1 MMNNDRTF
9 EREEGRL
16 LAAALKAREF
26 RQPLPKGMGERLR
39 ARVRAAEGGGR
50 RWWKVAASVAA
61 VASFAAFAATVAVKL
76 AGDDETGGT
85 GESNEPGVTQSAA
98 DETFEEIFSEE
109 LAELEKQEEKQ
120 AMNTRAVKGLAAGAL
135 VAATAFT
142 VPSAQGAVR
151 GSVFDDVKVWYK
163 GSAGNAVGTADSS
176 GNQVGKMK
184 NLPQLSNTSS
194 SMHGGSYYWWGW
206 RMSYENQPVYC
217 PYANTTLDSTPCMV
231 IASPVT
237 TNSTETVTIN
247 GEETTQPN
255 ITYRCGD
262 LHFSNWMED
271 RDSVCENYTL
281 VLRFRNESI
290 NPVPGNQNR
299 AIQIGSVWTSTAGY
313 AAGMD
318 LRLNPQEALGK
329 YYSPRIVV
337 GNNQQEFKNIRIQD
351 NRWVDCPTAVSG
363 QNLVATFCWS
373 DGASNAIARVTYTYP
388 TSGPQPAI
396 AANCTTRIGGNNS
409 ASSTFTRGVEL
420 AQSSWTYGFR
430 GVFHQIAFWDRTL
443 SDDEI
448 REAMAAGT
456 GRPNLVH
463 VGMEGNGIAEFAT
476 SDQTTSVSNTGAWEY
491 LNPTLSAENPTAT
504 ISFTCPAL
512 WAGLPQWLRIPIA
525 STSSSGTVN
534 IALGNENL
542 GTVNITAGHTA
553 CVYVEEGKIASGANT
568 LTISRVNGDSIVLD
582 AVTLGGS
589 WKFGEN
595 NSSFSSES
603 INSSLP
609 GKIGPDCWVFN
620 PACGNDKFHARGTTW
635 SINGDKFSF
644 PFFVP
649 ADLIGKFRGELM
661 FKTQTAADSG
671 GLFSSEING
680 TALRGE
686 TSYAQYTQYS
696 SRVQADAFVA
706 GWNEAVWNRKAYWV
720 NFDTWQ
726 FTLLPPPKKGMM
738 IIIK

>member
-1 MMNNDRTF
+1 MMKYDRAF
-9 EREEGRL
+9 SREEGRL
-16 LAAALKAREF
+16 LAAALKARQF
-26 RQPLPKGMGERLR
+26 RRPLPPGMGERLQ
-39 ARVRAAEGGGR
+39 ARIRAAEGGGA

-61 VASFAAFAATVAVKL
+61 VASFAAFAATVAVKFV
-76 AGDDETGGT
+76 GGEDKT
-85 GESNEPGVTQSAA
+85 AEPGAVAEAA
-98 DETFEEIFSEE
+98 EVAAEETFEEIFSEE
-109 LAELEKQEEKQ
+109 LAVLRKQEEEQ

-151 GSVFDDVKVWYK
+151 SSVFDDVKVWYK

-237 TNSTETVTIN
+237 TNSMETVTIN
-247 GEETTQPN
+247 GESTTQPN

-262 LHFSNWMED
+262 LHFTNWMAD
-271 RDSVCENYTL
+271 RDSACENYTL

-299 AIQIGSVWTSTAGY
+299 LISVGAVWTDTAGS
-313 AAGMD
+313 ATGID
-318 LRLNPQEALGK
+318 FRLTPQRALGE

-337 GNNQQEFKNIRIQD
+337 GKNQQEFKNIRIQD
-351 NRWVDCPTAVSG
+351 NRWVDCAIAVSG

-373 DGASNAIARVTYTYP
+373 DGASNAIARVTCNYP

-396 AANCTTRIGGNNS
+396 AANCTTRIGGNSS

-448 REAMAAGT
+448 REAMAGGT
-456 GRPNLVH
+456 SRPNLVQ
-463 VGMEGNGIAEFAT
+463 VGIEGNGVNEFAAT
-476 SDQTTSVSNTGAWEY
+476 PTKTSVASDGDWEN
-491 LNPTLSAENPTAT
+491 LNPTLTAQNPSAT
-504 ISFTCPAL
+504 ITFNCPAL
-512 WAGLPQWLRIPIA
+512 WAGLPQYLRLPMA
-525 STSSSGTVN
+525 SASSSGAVDITLN
-534 IALGNENL
+534 GTTL
-542 GTVNITAGHTA
+542 GTAN
-553 CVYVEEGKIASGANT
+553 VYPGKTSFVYIEESKILSGANT
-568 LTISRVNGDSIVLD
+568 LVLTRASGDALVLD

-589 WKFGEN
+589 WKFGE
-595 NSSFSSES
+595 SVTSF
-603 INSSLP
+603 NDAAVNANTAAKV
-609 GKIGPDCWVFN
+609 GADCWVFS
-620 PACGNDKFHARGTTW
+620 PACGNDKFHTRGTTW
-635 SINGDKFSF
+635 EIGGDTLSF
-644 PFFVP
+644 PVFIP
-649 ADLIGKFRGELM
+649 ADLVGKVRGELL
-661 FKTQTAADSG
+661 FKTATA
-671 GLFSSEING
+671 SSTCKFKWLLNNTELQG
-680 TALRGE
+680 DTTGKEHTEYMCKALDG
-686 TSYAQYTQYS
+686 
-696 SRVQADAFVA
+696 AFVD
-706 GWNEAVWNRKAYWV
+706 GWNDLVWKRTNSWI
-720 NFDTWQ
+720 NFSTFQ
-726 FTLLPPPKKGMM
+726 FTVLPPVKGMM